1 MHPDLGSLHMPTTPL
16 KYVKPHR
23 KLVVPY
29 TSHRQIVDLWG
40 KWARKSSVILIVV
53 GWVLDNEAIF
63 IVLTSRNQ
71 VSPTSYNAFLY
82 LQKNSSTLTD
92 LGVEI
97 EYVIHLKSLSMV

>member
-1 MHPDLGSLHMPTTPL
+1 MQPDLGSLHMPTTPL
-16 KYVKPHR
+16 KYVKPHH

-63 IVLTSRNQ
+63 IVLTSWNP
-71 VSPTSYNAFLY
+71 SLANE
-82 LQKNSSTLTD
+82 LQC
-92 LGVEI
+92 I
-97 EYVIHLKSLSMV
+97 SLSAEERQHFDGPGRRN